1 MSSSVMTV
9 TLAGSR
15 RISSGKR
22 GAVIT
27 TEASCAKQVAQKPRL
42 AITDRMENLPGVF
55 PDT

>member
-1 MSSSVMTV
+1 MTV

-15 RISSGKR
+15 RTSSGKR